1 MWYVYML
8 RCADG
13 SLYTGMTNDLGAR
26 MSAHVSGKGAKY
38 TASHGVHALCAAWTV
53 GDRSD
58 ALRLERRIKSL
69 DKAKKERLAAGAEP
83 ADFICECLECTPV
96 GQEELSAPRAV
107 INEK

>member
-69 DKAKKERLAAGAEP
+69 DKAKKERLAVGAEP
-83 ADFICECLECTPV
+83 ADFICECPECTPV
-96 GQEELSAPRAV
+96 GHEELAAPRAV